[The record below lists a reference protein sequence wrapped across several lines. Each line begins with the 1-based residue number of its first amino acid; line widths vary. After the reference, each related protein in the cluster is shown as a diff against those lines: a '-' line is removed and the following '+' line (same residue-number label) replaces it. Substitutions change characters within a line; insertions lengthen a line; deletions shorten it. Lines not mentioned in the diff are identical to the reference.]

1 LEGNHRQPEI
11 ESSEVEPSGAH
22 EPRRASQRRPLRFT
36 RKHALL
42 VAALGVGG
50 YFLRTDSIARE
61 AAPVEVAEPP
71 SPPPSP
77 PATRSPREGLWIA
90 PDELKRLPMS
100 GSAWDAMLA
109 VAEGDLGEADV
120 ADQDSTHDTNT
131 LACALVAARTGSAAL
146 RGKAIDAIRSA
157 IGTEEGARWLA
168 IGRNLG
174 AYAIAADVLD
184 VRSGPVH
191 EWLAG
196 FLTRTL
202 SANNSE
208 EQVVADNWS
217 SGSNASAQMGF
228 VTAALSVYTNDS
240 DRLESSW
247 DGYRRYCGDRT
258 SPVVETS
265 NSDVWQL
272 VPSDPVGIQDKG
284 AVKEGCRLDGAIG
297 NDMSRGGDDV
307 CSPAWTQ
314 YPWVGLEGAVP
325 AALVFARA
333 GYPAWELA
341 YAAIRRALNYLWF
354 LRQTTGNVDWF
365 DGTRSNECVYL
376 VNRAYGT
383 DFPCARPVAG
393 GRTVGYTDWTH
404 APRGAALR
412 GAGHRGS
419 DRA

>member
-1 LEGNHRQPEI
+1 MEGNHRQPETQ
-11 ESSEVEPSGAH
+11 SSETSGAY
-22 EPRRASQRRPLRFT
+22 EPPRTSRHRRFRFT
-36 RKHALL
+36 RRHVLL
-42 VAALGVGG
+42 VTAAGVAG

-71 SPPPSP
+71 PPPPSP
-77 PATRSPREGLWIA
+77 PVTRSRREGIWIA
-90 PDELKRLPMS
+90 PDELKRLPTT
-100 GSAWDAMLA
+100 GSSWEAMRA
-109 VAEGDLGEADV
+109 VAEGDLGQADV

-131 LACALVAARTGSAAL
+131 LACALAAARTGSTEL
-146 RGKAIDAIRSA
+146 RRKAIDAITSA

-174 AYAIAADVLD
+174 AYVIAADVLG
-184 VRSGPVH
+184 VRSGPIY
-191 EWLAG
+191 EWLAS

-202 SANNSE
+202 SSNNAD

-228 VTAALSVYTNDS
+228 VTAALAIFTNDS
-240 DRLESSW
+240 ARLASSW

-258 SPVVETS
+258 SPVAETS
-265 NSDVWQL
+265 NSDAWQF

-284 AVKEGCRLDGAIG
+284 ATKEGCRLDGAIG

-333 GYPAWELA
+333 GYPAWEVA
-341 YAAIRRALNYLWF
+341 DAAIRRALDYLRF
-354 LRQTTGNVDWF
+354 LRQTTGNADWF
-365 DGTRSNECVYL
+365 DGERSNECIFL
-376 VNRAYGT
+376 ANRAYGT
-383 DFPCARPVAG
+383 RFPCSRPVAG
-393 GRTVGYTDWTH
+393 GRTIGFSDWTH
-404 APRGAALR
+404 ARGGAAVRAGR
-412 GAGHRGS
+412 GRRS
-419 DRA
+419 

>member
-1 LEGNHRQPEI
+1 MEEDYRQTET
-11 ESSEVEPSGAH
+11 ESSLEPSGRR
-22 EPRRASQRRPLRFT
+22 EPRRTRHRRRFRFT

-42 VAALGVGG
+42 VAAAGVAG

-61 AAPVEVAEPP
+61 AAPVEVAERPP
-71 SPPPSP
+71 PPPPSS
-77 PATRSPREGLWIA
+77 PATHSSRERLWIA
-90 PDELKRLPMS
+90 PDELKSLSMS
-100 GSAWDAMLA
+100 GSAWEAMLA
-109 VAEGDLGEADV
+109 VAEGDLGQADV

-131 LACALVAARTGSAAL
+131 LACALAAARTGSAEL
-146 RGKAIDAIRSA
+146 HGKAMDAITSA

-174 AYAIAADVLD
+174 SYVIAADVLG
-184 VRSGPVH
+184 VRSGPIY

-202 SANNSE
+202 TANNTD

-228 VTAALSVYTNDS
+228 VTAALCVYTNES
-240 DRLESSW
+240 TRLASSW
-247 DGYRRYCGDRT
+247 EGYRRYCGDRT
-258 SPVVETS
+258 SPVVEVS

-284 AVKEGCRLDGAIG
+284 AAKTGCRLDGAIG

-307 CSPAWTQ
+307 CSPTWTQ

-333 GYPAWELA
+333 GYPAWEVA
-341 YAAIRRALNYLWF
+341 DAAIRRALDYLWF
-354 LRQTTGNVDWF
+354 LRQTTGNSDWF

-383 DFPCARPVAG
+383 TFPCSRPVAG
-393 GRTVGYTDWTH
+393 GRTIGFSDWTH
-404 APRGAALR
+404 APGGAALR
-412 GAGHRGS
+412 GAGGR
-419 DRA
+419 RN